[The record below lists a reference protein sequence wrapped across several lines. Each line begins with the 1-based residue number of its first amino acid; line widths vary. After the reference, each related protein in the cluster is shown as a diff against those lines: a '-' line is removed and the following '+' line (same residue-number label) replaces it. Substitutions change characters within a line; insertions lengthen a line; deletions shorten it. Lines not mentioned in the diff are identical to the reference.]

1 MISHKSR
8 NLYGYEN
15 SFTTLN
21 LFEMLDVIKEKK
33 VRDPKV
39 ESQKIVDNHKKA
51 AMHHEAAAMHH
62 HEAAKQQMAGNS
74 TMACGCNTKAKNQTD
89 LAKKAQKKNAKKH
102 SVIA

>member
-1 MISHKSR
+1 MI
-8 NLYGYEN
+8 
-15 SFTTLN
+15 
-21 LFEMLDVIKEKK
+21 DVVKNEKK
-33 VRDPKV
+33 VKDPRV

-62 HEAAKQQMAGNS
+62 HEAAKQQMVGNS

-89 LAKKAQKKNAKKH
+89 LAKKAQKKNTKKH

>member
-1 MISHKSR
+1 MI
-8 NLYGYEN
+8 
-15 SFTTLN
+15 
-21 LFEMLDVIKEKK
+21 DVIKEKK

-39 ESQKIVDNHKKA
+39 DPSLESELAKQSQKIVDNHKKA

-62 HEAAKQQMAGNS
+62 HEAAKHQMAGNS
-74 TMACGCNTKAKNQTD
+74 TMACGCNTKAKDQTD